1 MCCIIRTSDIQVFE
15 ISDTLLEAIHISD
28 IVILTL
34 FSDKNMK
41 VGASFYEVVLNT
53 ALQKF
58 GENIK
63 NHQIVF
69 TTVQEKYHL

>member
-1 MCCIIRTSDIQVFE
+1 
-15 ISDTLLEAIHISD
+15 
-28 IVILTL
+28 
-34 FSDKNMK
+34 MK

-58 GENIK
+58 GQNIK

-69 TTVQEKYHL
+69 TTVQEKYHLQTTN